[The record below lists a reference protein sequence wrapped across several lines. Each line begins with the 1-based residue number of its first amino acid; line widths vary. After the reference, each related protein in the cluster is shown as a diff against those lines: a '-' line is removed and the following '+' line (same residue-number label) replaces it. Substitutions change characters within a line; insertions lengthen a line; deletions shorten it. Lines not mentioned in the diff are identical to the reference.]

1 MTQENFE
8 KAKELQEQIAKLT
21 EEINGSY
28 LPDGFIQLFPYQ
40 CQKLRT
46 V

>member
-28 LPDGFIQLFPYQ
+28 LPDGFRIIDAEIVW
-40 CQKLRT
+40 RT
-46 V
+46 RD